1 MYTTENFEAGRVSKI
16 LEGLLISL
24 SYAKIKFINLI
35 KHRERAADH
44 YYNTYIKDTADAERL
59 QRELLKHGKSV

>member
-44 YYNTYIKDTADAERL
+44 YYNTYKIGRA
-59 QRELLKHGKSV
+59 HV